1 MSRAVKRYTVR
12 YEMDETGAWNAHL
25 KEIPGVLTHARSIA
39 QARRY
44 IREALSLWLDDE
56 AAAQNAELIDDVR
69 VETIGGKN
77 VVSLLSQVQK
87 ERRDLET
94 LRATVTKN
102 TERAAKQLAKAGLSV
117 RDVGELLGLSHQRVQ
132 QLLEAKTA

>member
-1 MSRAVKRYTVR
+1 MAKAAKRYTVR
-12 YEMDETGAWNAHL
+12 YELDEAGAWNAQL
-25 KEIPGVLTHARSIA
+25 KEIPGVLTHARSIG

-44 IREALSLWLDDE
+44 IREALALWLDDE
-56 AAAQNAELIDDVR
+56 AAAEKAELLDDVR

-77 VVSLLSQVQK
+77 VVSLLSKVQK

-102 TERAAKQLAKAGLSV
+102 TEHAAKQLAKAGLSV

-132 QLLEAKTA
+132 QLLEAKTG